1 MELSFK
7 WNRLASFT
15 ALEMYEVIQAREA
28 VFVVEQ
34 RCAYQE
40 ADGADPHCWHLCARL
55 DGAFAAYARVV
66 EPGIHYAEPSIG
78 RVMTLEKYRQLKLG
92 RALVAEAI
100 AFTEARFAGRG
111 IRIGAQAHL
120 QHFYGSLGF
129 APVGEVYDDAGIP
142 HIEMVKAPVVR
153 AAADLPHTPHWLP

>member
-7 WNRLASFT
+7 WRRLESFT
-15 ALEMYEVIQAREA
+15 ALEIYEVIQAREA

-34 RCAYQE
+34 RCAYHE
-40 ADGADPHCWHLCARL
+40 ADGADPHCWHLCMHL

-66 EPGIHYAEPSIG
+66 EPGISYDEPSIG
-78 RVMTLEKYRQLKLG
+78 RVMTLEKYRHLKLG

-100 AFTEARFAGRG
+100 AFTEARFPGRG

-129 APVGEVYDDAGIP
+129 EPVGDIYDDAGIP
-142 HIEMVKAPVVR
+142 HIEMLKAPVAR
-153 AAADLPHTPHWLP
+153 PA